1 VYALFSHPALIYGIW
16 VSGLRKFAKLV
27 ITQQYNVH
35 TSKRLTALKLFITD
49 CKAKKNRAN
58 MLETDS
64 RLAKYSRRG
73 LISSFCAYVICLVF
87 GEFFEV
93 AKEKAV
99 VLGAGLLLVTL
110 IRGYFLFRFDA
121 LYARGPSSWRN
132 RYFLASFLGA
142 IWWSVILVSMTL
154 EMGMNAET
162 PIIWLY
168 TVVFGSSMAGAFA
181 PYSRFLVIYLALS
194 QLPAAFAAMT
204 LGTMQGYLFGIMMVV
219 FFANLSYQGRASSRS
234 YWQHL
239 EANMALRHRAENLEE
254 VNLGSRAAMNFRDE
268 FLGKLSLEFRTSL
281 NDVLGALTLLGN
293 SPLNEQQ
300 KDWLNL
306 AEHASERQL
315 DLVDNVMDYSRI
327 AAKELVLDVA
337 VFNLPRHLENLMEE
351 TSSEAYQHGIEV
363 SYAFSDE
370 LPSRVKGDA
379 LRFGKVVS
387 YLVSHA
393 VQFSVHSHLHVE
405 GTFKYEDDQTGELKL
420 VISDGFGMDDVEAS
434 QLTNSITA
442 ETREPGEGGVA
453 LSICQG
459 LAECMDGFVIVN
471 VEPGRGV
478 ELRLNIR
485 FPIADQ
491 KPWRM
496 NASPKLKGKRLLLI
510 SPPKQID
517 ESLIMELSQ
526 WELQLEQVE
535 GTEQALRRLDEG
547 VEAGK
552 AFDGLVLW
560 SEGTDTGL
568 LGFSDTLAK
577 DKQHGDIKQV
587 IALSPL
593 LRHAEEISQ
602 HRKAHPQVR
611 FVGKP
616 LIKQRLHDA
625 LMDLWFSS
633 DSGGRARATQQ
644 AFDRNS
650 MNQDKTILLVED
662 DRVNQMVAKSLLNNL
677 GYQVEMAVNG
687 REALNVL
694 KQKQFDLVLMDCQ
707 MPEMDGYCA
716 TREFRKLEEHEAL
729 HTPVIAMTAH
739 TEEGIQSRC
748 LAAGMDDYLSKPV
761 RLDELERRLRRWLG

>member
-1 VYALFSHPALIYGIW
+1 
-16 VSGLRKFAKLV
+16 
-27 ITQQYNVH
+27 
-35 TSKRLTALKLFITD
+35 
-49 CKAKKNRAN
+49 
-58 MLETDS
+58 MLETDA
-64 RLAKYSRRG
+64 RLVKYSQRG
-73 LISSFCAYVICLVF
+73 LISSFAVYVICLIF

-110 IRGYFLFRFDA
+110 LRGYFLFRFET

-142 IWWSVILVSMTL
+142 IWWSVILVTMTL
-154 EMGMNAET
+154 ELGMNAET

-168 TVVFGSSMAGAFA
+168 TIVFGSSIASAFT

-194 QLPAAFAAMT
+194 QLPAAVAAMT

-219 FFANLSYQGRASSRS
+219 FYATLSYQGRAASKS
-234 YWQHL
+234 YWEHL

-268 FLGKLSLEFRTSL
+268 FLGRLSLEFRTSL

-293 SPLNEQQ
+293 SSLNEQQ

-327 AAKELVLDVA
+327 AANELVLDVA
-337 VFNLPRHLENLMEE
+337 VFNLPRQLETLMEE

-370 LPSRVKGDA
+370 LPSRVKGDV

-393 VQFSVHSHLHVE
+393 VQYSVHSTLHVD
-405 GTFKYEDDQTGELKL
+405 GTFKYGDDDTGELKL
-420 VISDGFGMDDVEAS
+420 VISDGFGQEGLETAEAS
-434 QLTNSITA
+434 TSSIP

-459 LAECMDGFVIVN
+459 LAECMNGFLVVN

-496 NASPKLKGKRLLLI
+496 NASPKLKGKRLLLV
-510 SPPKQID
+510 SPPKQIN
-517 ESLIMELSQ
+517 ESLLVELSQ
-526 WELQLEQVE
+526 WDLQIEQVE
-535 GTEQALRRLDEG
+535 GTEQALRRLDERL
-547 VEAGK
+547 EIGK
-552 AFDGLVLW
+552 PFEGLVLW
-560 SEGTDTGL
+560 SIGNDSSL
-568 LGFSDTLAK
+568 LSFSETLAK
-577 DKQHGDIKQV
+577 DEQHSNIKQV
-587 IALSPL
+587 LALSPL
-593 LRHAEEISQ
+593 LRHAEEVC
-602 HRKAHPQVR
+602 AHQKLYSQVR
-611 FVGKP
+611 FVTKP

-625 LMDLWFSS
+625 LMDLWFSV
-633 DSGGRARATQQ
+633 DSSGKMRDLLQD
-644 AFDRNS
+644 FDPSIKNK
-650 MNQDKTILLVED
+650 DKKILLVED
-662 DRVNQMVAKSLLNNL
+662 DRVNQMVAKSLLKNL
-677 GYQVEMAVNG
+677 GYQVEMAENG
-687 REALNVL
+687 REALKVL
-694 KQKQFDLVLMDCQ
+694 KQSSFDLVLMDCQ
-707 MPEMDGYCA
+707 MPELDGYSA
-716 TREFRKLEEHEAL
+716 TQEFRKFEEEKAL

-739 TEEGIQSRC
+739 TAEGIQSRC
-748 LAAGMDDYLSKPV
+748 LAAGMDDYLPKPV